1 MGRTR
6 TSKERQGTGR
16 VRRTKERDMCAWK
29 MNNETHYLYANLKIN
44 FKIVAPY
51 PQKKERKEG
60 RKKERKKERN
70 DARNKPTP
78 KQTNQQTQKED
89 RQERK

>member
-1 MGRTR
+1 VGRTR

-60 RKKERKKERN
+60 RKKERKKER
-70 DARNKPTP
+70 
-78 KQTNQQTQKED
+78 KEE
-89 RQERK
+89 REKEERKERK